1 MPPASE
7 PGDAER
13 ATIEELL
20 GAEPIQVDD
29 VVRQSALPAAVVN
42 GVLLELE
49 LAGKVERHPGNRFAR
64 LYKAP
69 ANPLCRRGPCGLRG
83 RRNIARRPPPTTSEC
98 RATSAKRRSGEG

>member
-69 ANPLCRRGPCGLRG
+69 ANPLRRRAPCWTRG
-83 RRNIARRPPPTTSEC
+83 RRNIYQRPQIG
-98 RATSAKRRSGEG
+98 RAACGEGVGQYV